1 MTGVQTCAL
10 PICFPVTIFGTQY
23 IIRGADNGYQ
33 RIDELAKTKAS
44 FIIGV
49 DFPAALDV
57 EDPNDARFVSLADM
71 KHWEL
76 APTNPAAFEKAGI
89 NFSITSTDMK
99 DSKQFLA
106 NLRKAVQYGLSE
118 TKALEAITK
127 TPATI
132 LGVYDQVGSLEA
144 GKLANFIITTEPVFS
159 SNSKIIENWIQGN
172 KYDVNPNEWNNYAGK
187 YSLAV
192 NNNGATTTYSV
203 EVKKDLSASIIGTDT
218 LMAKISINDAIVKIS
233 FPEKKGRMAETIRLG
248 GAVVGNNW
256 SGLGLDAKGNKVSWT
271 ASFVGPLVS
280 ETKKSSDSVN
290 NSVKLISKVT
300 YPFAG
305 LGNETIP
312 QQETTFGKSSIS
324 ALGSRPSIRAD
335 NVSAKLR

>member
-1 MTGVQTCAL
+1 VADDKWSAL
-10 PICFPVTIFGTQY
+10 RADRIAKEFGTQY

-33 RIDELAKTKAS
+33 RIDELAKTKATY
-44 FIIGV
+44 ILGI

-57 EDPNDARFVSLADM
+57 EDPNDARFISLSDM

-89 NFSITSTDMK
+89 NFSITSSDMK
-99 DSKQFLA
+99 DGKQFLA

-118 TKALEAITK
+118 AKAIDAITK

-132 LGVYDQVGSLEA
+132 LGVYDQVGSLDA
-144 GKLANFIITTEPVFS
+144 GKLANFIITNEPLFN
-159 SNSKIIENWIQGN
+159 SNAKIIENWIQGN
-172 KYDVNPNEWNNYAGK
+172 KYEVNANEWNNYAGK
-187 YSLAV
+187 YSLVV
-192 NNNGATTTYSV
+192 NNGGASTTYTL
-203 EVKKDLSASIIGTDT
+203 EVKKDLSASVIGADT

-233 FPEKKGRMAETIRLG
+233 FPEKKGRMAESIRLG

-271 ASFVGPLVS
+271 ASLTGPLAA
-280 ETKKSSDSVN
+280 TDAKKATD
-290 NSVKLISKVT
+290 SVKLNKFVSTIT

-312 QQETTFGKSSIS
+312 NK
-324 ALGSRPSIRAD
+324 
-335 NVSAKLR
+335 KLS